1 MGLCYFAHTVNR
13 ATRLAMT
20 TDLSLYRKEIQVA
33 GTAPVRL
40 SVIDIGPLQAP
51 SKGTVVCLHG
61 CGGHAEQWTNQ
72 INHLAKDHRVIA
84 PDLRGHGKSEVPDS
98 AYSLEE
104 FLWDFTQLVHQLK
117 VEEPFTLMAHSFGGP
132 LGVTFTQGR
141 LEAIDKLVL
150 VASSPDMR
158 LETWIEMILK
168 SPISLSVLERLRPIL
183 LPKTF
188 APLFVI
194 QRVTAG
200 SLFRWRG
207 WDLLPLIKKPTLIV
221 GGQFDHIVRTKSLE
235 RMHKLIPNSRLE
247 IIRYTRH
254 LPHLERPAAVNRVI
268 DGFLGQRKNW
278 RDAPTEGMAG

>member
-1 MGLCYFAHTVNR
+1 
-13 ATRLAMT
+13 
-20 TDLSLYRKEIQVA
+20 
-33 GTAPVRL
+33 
-40 SVIDIGPLQAP
+40 
-51 SKGTVVCLHG
+51 
-61 CGGHAEQWTNQ
+61 
-72 INHLAKDHRVIA
+72 
-84 PDLRGHGKSEVPDS
+84 
-98 AYSLEE
+98 LEE

-132 LGVTFTQGR
+132 LAITFTQGR

-194 QRVTAG
+194 QKVTAG

-235 RMHKLIPNSRLE
+235 KMHKLIPNSRLE

-268 DGFLGQRKNW
+268 DGFLGQRRNW